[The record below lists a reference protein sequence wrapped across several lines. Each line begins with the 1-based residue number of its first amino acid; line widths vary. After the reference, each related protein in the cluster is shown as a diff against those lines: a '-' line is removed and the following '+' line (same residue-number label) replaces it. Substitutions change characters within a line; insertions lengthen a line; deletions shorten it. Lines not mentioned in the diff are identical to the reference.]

1 MAVNMKLGID
11 VGAFK
16 KGISDAN
23 AQLKTFDA
31 QLKFAETSMKSAG
44 NAEQGL
50 VTKTNA
56 LEGKLKT
63 QKSMIQQYTRAL
75 DEMKSHGVDP
85 LSKEYQ
91 QLQAA
96 MVNTQTA
103 MMETEQAL
111 NGLDASQQQAAN
123 SATQLVNSVNGIG
136 KKMSI
141 EQVITGINSI
151 TSGLET
157 AASKAVQ
164 LGETIFSAVMDRAR
178 WADDTATMALM
189 YGIDLDKFQRMQK
202 LVTNGLDTSVD
213 AMLTAQVKLN
223 KGIGNGTS
231 ATMDAL
237 RELGLLIS
245 DGKYGTE
252 HLITEDSVELF
263 WEAGRALMAL
273 STATDKEAT
282 AQALFGRSW
291 KELVPLFDTEHG
303 GFAGLEDYEKA
314 LEGVQVNSEE
324 DVNALAELNDKVGEL
339 KGNLETLSTDIL
351 AKLAPALT
359 EGANALNGMITSL
372 LEYLKTDAG
381 QAMLQRMGDAVS
393 GLFEDLGKI
402 DPQEVVS
409 GFVGVFEQIVNGLQW
424 LSQNSG
430 AVIGALE
437 AVVIG
442 WGALKITGGALEIL
456 NLING
461 ISGLG
466 GGSAA
471 AAEAGAAAGTGWG
484 TAFASAV
491 MKAAPW
497 LIGLY
502 TMLNP
507 SETGNND
514 LTDAAGKMTAEGWG
528 DFYWQRERAM
538 NGETQDNRWWDLIQQ
553 ASGIVENGDKLWNDT
568 EGIQVLA
575 DFANSGDADKLA
587 SDLAALGYVLRDLSD
602 AADQTPEGQKYVNGY
617 GPVIHKDRRTGK
629 VIPTIGPEEANGHF
643 VVEDVDIEALLNAK
657 DGKEQ
662 IEEQVGTV
670 TIPVTFVPAGGGG
683 GASMGGGTFMYD
695 LGLGTLMSKWFGHH
709 ANGIWSVPNDNY
721 LAVLHRGERV
731 MPAREVGSSRNFSSN
746 LYVESMYMN
755 NGTDAAGL
763 ASAMAAAQ
771 RRTMNGFG
779 S

>member
-1 MAVNMKLGID
+1 MALNMKIGVDMGEFRTGIN
-11 VGAFK
+11 
-16 KGISDAN
+16 DAK
-23 AQLKTFDA
+23 AHLKT
-31 QLKFAETSMKSAG
+31 LNAEMKLAESTFKATG
-44 NAEQGL
+44 NAEQAFA
-50 VTKTNA
+50 TKATTLTN
-56 LEGKLKT
+56 KLNT
-63 QKSMIQQYTRAL
+63 QKQMVAQYEKAL
-75 DEMKSHGVDP
+75 KSLKDANAENT
-85 LSKEYQ
+85 KEYKN
-91 QLQAA
+91 LETEMPNAKAA
-96 MVNTQTA
+96 MMDTEAELNNLDNATQR
-103 MMETEQAL
+103 
-111 NGLDASQQQAAN
+111 ASGGAN
-123 SATQLVNSVNGIG
+123 QLVNSVNSIG
-136 KKMSI
+136 KKMSLD
-141 EQVITGINSI
+141 QVITGINTI

-157 AASKAVQ
+157 AASKAIQ

-237 RELGLLIS
+237 RDLGLLIS
-245 DGKYGTE
+245 GGKYPGEE

-263 WEAGRALMAL
+263 WEAGRALMAMG
-273 STATDKEAT
+273 SSFDKEAT

-291 KELVPLFDTEHG
+291 KELGPLFDTEHG

-372 LEYLKTDAG
+372 LKYLETDEG

-409 GFVGVFEQIVNGLQW
+409 GFVGVFEQIVNSLQW

-442 WGALKITGGALEIL
+442 WGALKITGGALDIL

-538 NGETQDNRWWDLIQQ
+538 NGETQDNVWWDLIQK

-568 EGIQVLA
+568 AGIQVLA

-587 SDLAALGYVLRDLSD
+587 SDLAALGYVLRDLSE
-602 AADQTPEGQKYVNGY
+602 AADQTPEGQVYVDSH
-617 GPVIHKDRRTGK
+617 GPTIHKDRRTGQI
-629 VIPTIGPEEANGHF
+629 IPTISPADAGDHF

-670 TIPVTFVPAGGGG
+670 DIPVRFTFGGGG
-683 GASMGGGTFMYD
+683 GGGGTFMFD
-695 LGLGTLMSKWFGHH
+695 FGMGTLMSKFFGHH
-709 ANGIWSVPNDNY
+709 ANGLPYVPYDGY
-721 LAVLHRGERV
+721 LATLHRGEQV
-731 MPAREVGSSRNFSSN
+731 IPAREVGSSRNFSSN

>member
-16 KGISDAN
+16 RGIADAN

-31 QLKFAETSMKSAG
+31 QLKFAETSMKSAT

-63 QKSMIQQYTRAL
+63 QKSMIQQYAKAL
-75 DEMKSHGVDP
+75 DDMKKNGVDP

-91 QLQAA
+91 NLQAA
-96 MVNTQTA
+96 MLNTRTA

-111 NGLDASQQQAAN
+111 NGLDESQQQAAT
-123 SATQLVNSVNGIG
+123 SATQLVNSVNSIG
-136 KKMSI
+136 KKISLD
-141 EQVITGINSI
+141 QVITGINSI

-157 AASKAVQ
+157 AASKAIQ
-164 LGETIFSAVMDRAR
+164 LGETIFSAVMDRAK

-213 AMLTAQVKLN
+213 AILTAQTKLN

-245 DGKYGTE
+245 GGKYPGEE
-252 HLITEDSVELF
+252 HLITEDSVKLF
-263 WEAGRALMAL
+263 WEAGQALMAMGD
-273 STATDKEAT
+273 SFDKEAT

-291 KELVPLFDTEHG
+291 KELVPLFKEYKS
-303 GFAGLEDYEKA
+303 FEDYEKA

-372 LEYLKTDAG
+372 LEYLKTDEG

-424 LSQNSG
+424 MSQNSG

-442 WGALKITGGALEIL
+442 WGALKITGGALEII

-466 GGSAA
+466 GGAAA
-471 AAEAGAAAGTGWG
+471 AAEAGAAAGAGWG

-497 LIGLY
+497 LAALY
-502 TMLNP
+502 TLMNP
-507 SETGNND
+507 SEAGNDD
-514 LTDAAGKMTAEGWG
+514 LFDSKTGKMTALGWYDVNNNPDSWIYGAMQEIGEIFG
-528 DFYWQRERAM
+528 DMGR
-538 NGETQDNRWWDLIQQ
+538 I
-553 ASGIVENGDKLWNDT
+553 
-568 EGIQVLA
+568 
-575 DFANSGDADKLA
+575 SGDMNAINAMAKYRMGG
-587 SDLAALGYVLRDLSD
+587 DLETLIKELEDLGYARKLTDEEVKPAVNLY
-602 AADQTPEGQKYVNGY
+602 EGSGNGP
-617 GPVIHKDRRTGK
+617 GTGELAGHVDRRTGK
-629 VIPTIGPEEANGHF
+629 LIPLIDPETPYEIPEVEHF
-643 VVEDVDIEALLNAK
+643 VVEDVELDLEDNQAK
-657 DGKEQ
+657 KLKEELSEG
-662 IEEQVGTV
+662 IGTV
-670 TIPVTFVPAGGGG
+670 QIPVQFVFGGGG
-683 GASMGGGTFMYD
+683 GGGGDPFTFD
-695 LGLGTLMSKWFGHH
+695 PLHGFLSRLGAASH
-709 ANGIWSVPNDNY
+709 ANGLWSVPYDGY
-721 LAVLHRGERV
+721 LARLHKNERIV
-731 MPAREVGSSRNFSSN
+731 PAREVGSSRNFSSN